1 MARGSLTPI
10 DQEYKQIISTNLRKL
25 ANLKNVKQIE
35 IVKATGISTT
45 TMSGY
50 FNGTRLPTPENMTK
64 LANFFHVSESDIDP
78 RFGPATLEPT
88 ASFGKEQTVK
98 LINKETGQEI
108 IIPPVNISQDKKIR
122 KEFSDFVKEMVIAAH
137 SSNKENHKRIP
148 ANAISLEEFG
158 LHRVPVVGTIACGEP
173 IDAEQN
179 VIDYMT
185 IPGNIP
191 NDAFALICEGSSMEP
206 GLHDG
211 DRVIIEPTPNVED
224 GEIAAVLVDGD
235 TKATLKRIKHVGDTI
250 ELIPDNDD
258 YDTII
263 LDKDH
268 PGRILGKK
276 IQMIRYGSR

>member
-10 DQEYKQIISTNLRKL
+10 DQKYKKVISSNLQSL
-25 ANLKNVKQIE
+25 ASSKNVKQIE
-35 IVKATGISTT
+35 IVRATGISST

-50 FNGTRLPTPENMTK
+50 FKGTRLPTPENVDK
-64 LANFFHVSESDIDP
+64 LAKFFRVSKEEIDP
-78 RFGPATLEPT
+78 RFKSIPT
-88 ASFGKEQTVK
+88 NT
-98 LINKETGQEI
+98 INL
-108 IIPPVNISQDKKIR
+108 
-122 KEFSDFVKEMVIAAH
+122 SD
-137 SSNKENHKRIP
+137 
-148 ANAISLEEFG
+148 LG
-158 LHRVPVVGTIACGEP
+158 LHRIPVIGTVACGEP
-173 IDAEQN
+173 IDADQN
-179 VIDYMT
+179 IIDYMT

-191 NDAFALICEGSSMEP
+191 NDAFALICEGNSMEP

-258 YDTII
+258 YDKIV

>member
-1 MARGSLTPI
+1 MPGRKMTP
-10 DQEYKQIISTNLRKL
+10 QEKEIKKIVATNLNSFLSQNNAK
-25 ANLKNVKQIE
+25 KIE
-35 IVKATGISTT
+35 ISKVTKIPPSTLT
-45 TMSGY
+45 GY
-50 FNGTRLPTPENMTK
+50 FNGTRLPTPENVEK
-64 LANFFHVSESDIDP
+64 LAKFFHVSKQDIDP
-78 RFGPATLEPT
+78 RFKPVFSGEVIMLDGTKKFLT
-88 ASFGKEQTVK
+88 TTIHDSKSNQQT
-98 LINKETGQEI
+98 
-108 IIPPVNISQDKKIR
+108 P
-122 KEFSDFVKEMVIAAH
+122 IAD
-137 SSNKENHKRIP
+137 
-148 ANAISLEEFG
+148 NAIPLEQLG
-158 LHRVPVVGTIACGEP
+158 LHRIPVIGTIACGEP
-173 IDAEQN
+173 IDADQN

-191 NDAFALICEGSSMEP
+191 NDAFALICEGNSMEP

-258 YDTII
+258 YDKIV

-268 PGRILGKK
+268 PGRILGRK